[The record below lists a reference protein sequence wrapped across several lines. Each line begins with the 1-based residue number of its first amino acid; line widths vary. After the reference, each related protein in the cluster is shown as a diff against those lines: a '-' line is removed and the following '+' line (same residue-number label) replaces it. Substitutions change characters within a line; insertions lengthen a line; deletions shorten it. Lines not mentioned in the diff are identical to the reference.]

1 MEYITMIRERNRR
14 FTAALRKKMA
24 QERLEKAT
32 NAVINQVLNEP
43 VERGF
48 FVSVDH
54 IIVMDRLRREGKM
67 PPLKEIKRQMWEEI
81 FSIFDQFLQRNPE
94 ETLTEAAIH
103 VVSRGRAS
111 RFYITGA
118 TAQKIIKTL

>member
-1 MEYITMIRERNRR
+1 MKKERNRR
-14 FTAALRKKMA
+14 FTEAVRKKMA
-24 QERLEKAT
+24 QQRLERVT
-32 NAVINQVLNEP
+32 SQIVEEVLNEP

-67 PPLKEIKRQMWEEI
+67 PPLKGVKRQMWEEI
-81 FSIFDQFLQRNPE
+81 FSIFDDFMERNPKQ
-94 ETLTEAAIH
+94 TLTGAAIH

-118 TAQKIIKTL
+118 TAHKILKTL